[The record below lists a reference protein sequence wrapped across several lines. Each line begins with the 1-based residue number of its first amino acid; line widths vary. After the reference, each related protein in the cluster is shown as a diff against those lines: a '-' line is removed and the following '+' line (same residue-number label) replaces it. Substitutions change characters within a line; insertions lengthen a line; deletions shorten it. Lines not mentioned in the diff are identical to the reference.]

1 MIQTVAISLIVYFMV
16 VLAVSRLVGKGGNDA
31 FFRGNRESPWPL
43 VAFGMLGASLS
54 GVTFVSV
61 PGMVIRSD
69 MTYLQMCMG
78 FFFGYLLVAFVL
90 IPLYYKYGL
99 TSIYGYL
106 SERFGNVSRKTGA
119 SFFLLSKLTGAAARL
134 YLVCLILEMYV
145 FSALGIPYWLT
156 VVITLGLIWL
166 YTRKSGIR
174 ALVWTDAL
182 QTFCLLAALILI
194 LARAWSMLDMNFG
207 EAFQAVW
214 NDPHSR
220 IFEWK
225 DWTSTQHFLK
235 QFLSGVFIVV
245 VMTGLD
251 QDMMQKNLT
260 CKTKRDAQKNLCSYG
275 ILFLPVNFLFMSLGV
290 LLMMLYAQ
298 GGISLPESGDSL
310 LPDFIAQGEMGTV
323 VLVCFA
329 IGIIASAFSSA
340 DSATTALTTSFCID
354 IMEIEKSGSRWAKNG
369 ERVRKI
375 VHVGIMALFVAFILA
390 FKAVGSSSV
399 IDAIYTIAGYTYG
412 PLLGLFA
419 FGMLTKRE
427 VRDKAVP
434 FVALLSPIICFVID
448 SLTLKYTGY
457 KFGYELLMLN
467 GMLTFAGLYMFSF
480 RAGFQKARG
489 I

>member
-1 MIQTVAISLIVYFMV
+1 MIPTIGITLIVYFL
-16 VLAVSRLVGKGGNDA
+16 VLLVVSRLTGRGGNDA

-78 FFFGYLLVAFVL
+78 FFFGYLLVAFLL

-99 TSIYGYL
+99 TSVYGFL
-106 SERFGNVSRKTGA
+106 SERFGKTSRKTGA

-145 FSALGIPYWLT
+145 FSAFGIPFWLT
-156 VVITLGLIWL
+156 VVMTLLLIWL
-166 YTRKSGIR
+166 YTRRSGIKTI
-174 ALVWTDAL
+174 VWTDAF

-194 LARAWSMLDMNFG
+194 LSRAWSMLDMNIG
-207 EAFQAVW
+207 DAFQSVW
-214 NDPHSR
+214 ADSRSR
-220 IFEWK
+220 IFEFR
-225 DWTSTQHFLK
+225 DWTSTQHFVK

-260 CKTKRDAQKNLCSYG
+260 CKSEKDAKKNLCSYG
-275 ILFLPVNFLFMSLGV
+275 ILFLPVNFLFLSLGV
-290 LLMMLYAQ
+290 LLTMLYAQ
-298 GGISLPESGDSL
+298 GGIALPAAGDSL
-310 LPDFIAQGEMGTV
+310 LPGFIARGEMGEL

-340 DSATTALTTSFCID
+340 DSAATALTTSFCID
-354 IMEIEKSGSRWAKNG
+354 ILDMESPDSHWSGNP
-369 ERVRKI
+369 ERTRKM
-375 VHVGIMALFVAFILA
+375 VHLGMLTLFVAFILA

-419 FGMLTKRE
+419 FGMLTKRM
-427 VRDKAVP
+427 VVDKAVP
-434 FVALLSPIICFVID
+434 FIAVFSPVVCFVID
-448 SLTLKYTGY
+448 YLTVNHTGY

-467 GMLTFAGLYMFSF
+467 GMLTFVGLWLFSNPCDHKVV
-480 RAGFQKARG
+480 QS
-489 I
+489 